1 MKASTIDWTTEKGPL
16 YIMARLVFLRRPTS
30 LSDVPGNRMKEL
42 LFPVMTLE
50 EDYFMLYKI
59 NVFSILPSGVW

>member
-1 MKASTIDWTTEKGPL
+1 MDWTTEKGPL

-30 LSDVPGNRMKEL
+30 LSDEPGNRMKEL

-50 EDYFMLYKI
+50 KNYY
-59 NVFSILPSGVW
+59 VF

>member
-1 MKASTIDWTTEKGPL
+1 MDWTTEKGPL

-42 LFPVMTLE
+42 LFPVITLE
-50 EDYFMLYKI
+50 ESYLML
-59 NVFSILPSGVW
+59 